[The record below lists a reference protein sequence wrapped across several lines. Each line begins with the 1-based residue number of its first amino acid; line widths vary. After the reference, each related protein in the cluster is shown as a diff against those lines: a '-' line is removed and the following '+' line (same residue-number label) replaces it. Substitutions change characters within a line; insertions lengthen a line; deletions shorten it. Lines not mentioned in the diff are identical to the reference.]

1 MTRVFPVPA
10 PAKTKR
16 GLAGARVARS
26 CSGLSLGAVFLL
38 RTAAVPLVDPSI
50 VPVVKAEKNG
60 FAERKDAIIYGMRA
74 SSISGPHSN
83 ASAWIRG
90 EVCCNRYRT
99 RSQSVASTQPQR
111 MGYSLQKRVITEP
124 LIAAPEHTD
133 LTFF

>member
-1 MTRVFPVPA
+1 MPA

-50 VPVVKAEKNG
+50 VPVVKAEENG

-74 SSISGPHSN
+74 SSISCPHSN
-83 ASAWIRG
+83 ASA
-90 EVCCNRYRT
+90 
-99 RSQSVASTQPQR
+99 
-111 MGYSLQKRVITEP
+111 
-124 LIAAPEHTD
+124 
-133 LTFF
+133 

>member
-50 VPVVKAEKNG
+50 VPVVKAVKKR
-60 FAERKDAIIYGMRA
+60 FCRA
-74 SSISGPHSN
+74 QGRDYLRH
-83 ASAWIRG
+83 ASL
-90 EVCCNRYRT
+90 VNQL
-99 RSQSVASTQPQR
+99 S
-111 MGYSLQKRVITEP
+111 P
-124 LIAAPEHTD
+124 L
-133 LTFF
+133 